1 MNPEVNLINHVIKT
15 GDILTPL
22 NADVG
27 KCFSLYDKEWKW
39 VQEHYHK
46 YRQVPTRHEM
56 QSEFQ
61 NFDIIETDGV
71 MEHWIEKLKTHFA
84 RHSLSHLMTSSA
96 ARLEAEGAYTIINQ
110 LQAELSRLGR
120 DTSLVKDIDL
130 VANHN
135 ERLENLQERIALLAS
150 GKNII
155 GIPTGIKAIDDAF
168 GGWQKGDF
176 VVIAG
181 WTGSLKS
188 WLALYFAINAWLSG
202 HRVLYISL
210 EMSAI
215 QIGYRFDTLMSGLS
229 GENFTNTGLTHAT
242 AINFDRYK
250 HWLGELTRDQH
261 PFTVVTN
268 EDLGDEVTQNTVLS
282 KIEHWK
288 PDVCILDYH
297 GLFDDAS
304 GVTGETEKTKNL
316 SKAFKRI
323 AIKTGVPIID
333 ITGVTQDKSSIGKTV
348 PELADLAWSK
358 QLAYDSDLTMGLY
371 FNKQIET
378 LEVRSLKV
386 RRGKDFKFWLNWD
399 VDKGLVKEQ
408 SNAMDLPDI
417 MKVDTDAEAAEE
429 IR

>member
-1 MNPEVNLINHVIKT
+1 
-15 GDILTPL
+15 
-22 NADVG
+22 
-27 KCFSLYDKEWKW
+27 
-39 VQEHYHK
+39 
-46 YRQVPTRHEM
+46 
-56 QSEFQ
+56 
-61 NFDIIETDGV
+61 
-71 MEHWIEKLKTHFA
+71 
-84 RHSLSHLMTSSA
+84 
-96 ARLEAEGAYTIINQ
+96 
-110 LQAELSRLGR
+110 
-120 DTSLVKDIDL
+120 
-130 VANHN
+130 
-135 ERLENLQERIALLAS
+135 
-150 GKNII
+150 
-155 GIPTGIKAIDDAF
+155 
-168 GGWQKGDF
+168 
-176 VVIAG
+176 
-181 WTGSLKS
+181 
-188 WLALYFAINAWLSG
+188 
-202 HRVLYISL
+202 
-210 EMSAI
+210 
-215 QIGYRFDTLMSGLS
+215 
-229 GENFTNTGLTHAT
+229 
-242 AINFDRYK
+242 
-250 HWLGELTRDQH
+250 
-261 PFTVVTN
+261 
-268 EDLGDEVTQNTVLS
+268 LGDEVTQNTVLS